1 MRLAQLLVAES
12 AVHNLGSQ
20 NLVAIGMLSIGTI
33 NWFKI
38 STSNLHSASSPILI
52 DLGPNEQDHF
62 AAIFAL
68 NMISS
73 SKYTGEDIDLI
84 AGFELPFWYDFHNGT
99 SQIEITIR
107 MI

>member
-1 MRLAQLLVAES
+1 MRLAQLLAAES

-38 STSNLHSASSPILI
+38 STSNLQSTSSPNLI
-52 DLGPNEQDHF
+52 DLGPNEQDR
-62 AAIFAL
+62 FAL

-84 AGFELPFWYDFHNGT
+84 AGFELPF
-99 SQIEITIR
+99 
-107 MI
+107 